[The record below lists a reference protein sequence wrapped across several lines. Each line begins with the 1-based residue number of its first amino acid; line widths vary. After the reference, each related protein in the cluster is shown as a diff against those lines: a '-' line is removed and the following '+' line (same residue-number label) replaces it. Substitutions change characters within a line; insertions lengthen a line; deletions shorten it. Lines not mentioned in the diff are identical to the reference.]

1 MEVEALL
8 GFVAATGWRDIPDA
22 VRHRAKLVLLDTLGV
37 ILAGSQRPEIQALQA
52 RLSGTAGTGASLLA
66 PACPASDPRTA
77 AMLNAIAGRSV
88 ELCEG
93 TIGLQPAV
101 HMLPALLAIAEQ
113 RGLSGEAMLEA
124 LVLGYEVAGRL
135 GQGFTPRVFAH
146 PNGQV
151 SLLAAV
157 AGGARLM
164 GLDAAAI
171 SLATRVAT
179 TMLMTPSYTNTAAG
193 GTTLNLPAGMAA
205 FAAVLAPEMA
215 QAGYF
220 AKDDAIEEG
229 LGTMVGAGFDP
240 SRLAEGLGGSW
251 HIAGGYFRF
260 YACCNPIHPALDSLR
275 ECLETLRPAVADI
288 ERIEVTTFAFA
299 SVMSNAAP
307 PNYFASKYSLPHAAA
322 TLIVRGGLGFA
333 ELDDS
338 ALEDPEIARVRPL
351 VHIEAD
357 PAMTAKGPALKPARV
372 VLMLRDGRRAEAAC
386 ENSRRDTELEDPE
399 AAVRAKFAELAGTVL
414 TAAGVQALEHAVD
427 RAETW
432 DSMAVMTDVLRRH
445 VRDREPV

>member
-1 MEVEALL
+1 MGAQVEKLL
-8 GFVAATGWRDIPDA
+8 GYVAATGWRDIPDP

-37 ILAGSQRPEIQALQA
+37 ILAGSQRPEVQALQA
-52 RLSGTAGTGASLLA
+52 RLSATPGTGATLLA
-66 PACPASDPRTA
+66 PGCPPSDPRTA

-93 TIGLQPAV
+93 AIGLQPAV

-113 RGLSGEAMLEA
+113 RDLSGQAMLEA

-135 GQGFTPRVFAH
+135 GHGFTARPFAH

-164 GLDAAAI
+164 GLDAAGI

-215 QAGYF
+215 HSGYF
-220 AKDDAIEEG
+220 AKDDAIEEA
-229 LGTMVGAGFDP
+229 LGTMVGAAFDP
-240 SRLAEGLGGSW
+240 SHLADNLGASW
-251 HIAGGYFRF
+251 QIAGGYFRF

-275 ECLETLRPAVADI
+275 DCLDTLHPSPDEI

-307 PNYFASKYSLPHAAA
+307 HNYFASKYSLPHAAA

-333 ELDDS
+333 DLDDS
-338 ALEDPEIARVRPL
+338 ALHDPAIARVRPL

-357 PAMTAKGPALKPARV
+357 PHMTAKGPALKPARV
-372 VLMLRDGRRAEAAC
+372 VLTLRDGRRADAAC
-386 ENSRRDTELEDPE
+386 ENSRRDTLLEDPE
-399 AAVRAKFAELAGTVL
+399 PAVRQKFAQLAATVL
-414 TAAGVQALEHAVD
+414 TAPGVQALQQAVD
-427 RAETW
+427 QAETW
-432 DSMAVMTDVLRRH
+432 QSMAPLTKVIRQHTRH
-445 VRDREPV
+445 